1 MRGSP
6 YRVPDDADRP
16 ERLQARDTAG
26 RDDHHGGVARL
37 RTVVAAALAA
47 GSAVLVVGVG
57 PTGELTGPVAVAD
70 DLPAGVEQITLGDR
84 AYLLARPER
93 GGAGLPVV
101 VLLHGRTDSASGFL
115 AASGLL
121 DWVGAGAAVVAAP
134 LTAPGLSPTSWNAG
148 SCCDYAARGGVD
160 DVGLVGGVVADV
172 AVRTGADAARASV
185 VGFSNGAMLG
195 YRVACERS
203 GLLAGLVAVAGA
215 RLVPCEQGGDVAV
228 LHLHGD
234 SDRAVPV
241 EGTTRP
247 GFTDRPLPSAEE
259 SVAAFRGARL
269 EVLSDTGHR
278 FTGAA
283 GQRARAWLAAHAL
296 LDVTGSGAAAAPPPS
311 PSS

>member
-1 MRGSP
+1 MIGCAGAIPRTRG
-6 YRVPDDADRP
+6 
-16 ERLQARDTAG
+16 DTPG
-26 RDDHHGGVARL
+26 PHDHHGGMPRL
-37 RTVVAAALAA
+37 RTGVAAVLAA
-47 GSAVLVVGVG
+47 GTAALVVGVG
-57 PTGELTGPVAVAD
+57 PAGEITGPVAVAD

-84 AYLLARPER
+84 AYLLARPEQ

-115 AASGLL
+115 AGSGLL
-121 DWVGAGAAVVAAP
+121 DWVDVGVAVVAAP
-134 LTAPGLSPTSWNAG
+134 VTAPGLSPTSWNAG
-148 SCCDYAARGGVD
+148 TCCDDAARGGVD
-160 DVGLVGGVVADV
+160 DVWLVAGIVADV
-172 AVRTGADAARASV
+172 ATRTGADATRASV

-195 YRVACERS
+195 YRVACEWP

-234 SDRAVPV
+234 SDGAVPL

-259 SVAAFRGARL
+259 SVAPFPGARL
-269 EVLSDTGHR
+269 EVLHDTGHR
-278 FTGAA
+278 FTRTAE
-283 GQRARAWLAAHAL
+283 QRARAWLAAHAL
-296 LDVTGSGAAAAPPPS
+296 LVTTGSAAAGAPPPS